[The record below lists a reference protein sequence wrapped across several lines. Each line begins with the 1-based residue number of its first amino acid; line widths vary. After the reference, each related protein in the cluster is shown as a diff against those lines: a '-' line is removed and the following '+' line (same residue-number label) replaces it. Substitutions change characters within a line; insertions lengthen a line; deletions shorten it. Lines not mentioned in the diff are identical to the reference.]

1 MMNSTSQC
9 SSRKP
14 GKAVGA
20 CRGKL
25 QSPERRCRAVVVLQD
40 QLRVPQR
47 RAFRLVGQNRY
58 TKRRPVPLADLL
70 EQKRRRQIR
79 ELARSHVRWC
89 RRLAYRRLWL
99 EGWTVNHLK
108 GGRPP
113 AAPTAQEDARLT
125 VRRFPNAAES

>member
-1 MMNSTSQC
+1 MMNSTSQW
-9 SSRKP
+9 SSRRP

-20 CRGKL
+20 CQGKL

-47 RAFRLVGQNRY
+47 RAFRLVGQNHY
-58 TKRRPVPLADLL
+58 TKRRPVPLAGLW
-70 EQKRRRQIR
+70 EQKRRSQIR

-108 GGRPP
+108 KQRIWREEGLQRPLP
-113 AAPTAQEDARLT
+113 HKRTHG
-125 VRRFPNAAES
+125 